1 VTVLI
6 GHPTGNPNSH
16 NAALA
21 HLEAGRLEAFCTPWM
36 PARHTI
42 SVLKKIPGASKFSN
56 RLARRSFAP
65 LQSGPIVQ
73 NRTRAIRSFLERAM
87 SRGGDV
93 TAAIAGNE
101 WLMRTMDELCAA
113 SAVTAVH
120 SFEDCSLKAFEHAKQ
135 MGKACIYDM
144 PIGYFRAWRRIDDE
158 LNKKY
163 DGWALE
169 AGQSGIFA
177 SDEQKINEMALA
189 DLVLVPSTF
198 VEHTVREYYPN
209 RVVSRA
215 PYGVD
220 TGFWTPPVA
229 RQGNGRLRV
238 IFAGQACVRKGTP
251 LLLEA
256 WNKAALPDA
265 ELRLIGA
272 WRLNEQKKRW
282 LPENVTWIP
291 PCSSAE
297 LRRQFQ
303 LSDVMVFP
311 SNFEGFGLVLLEAM
325 ACGLPVVTTS
335 ATAGGDLVS
344 NRCGRVLNPEDLD
357 QLIDALRWL
366 SVNRDSLPSL
376 GKESRNVAAKF
387 SWEAYRNAVKTA
399 TAPYI

>member
-6 GHPTGNPNSH
+6 GHPAGNPNSH

-21 HLEAGRLEAFCTPWM
+21 HLEAGRLEAFCIPWM
-36 PARHTI
+36 PGRQTI

-87 SRGGDV
+87 STGGDV

-101 WLMRTMDELCAA
+101 WLMRTMEELCMAR
-113 SAVTAVH
+113 AVTAVH
-120 SFEDCSLKAFEHAKQ
+120 SFEDCSLKTFVRAKQ
-135 MGKACIYDM
+135 NGKACIYDM
-144 PIGYFRAWRRIDDE
+144 PTGYFRAWRRTNDE

-163 DGWALE
+163 DDWALQ

-177 SDEQKINEMALA
+177 SDEQKEEEMRLA
-189 DLVLVPSTF
+189 DLVLVPSAF
-198 VEHTVREYYPN
+198 VQHTIRTHYPN
-209 RVVSRA
+209 KIISLA

-220 TGFWTPPVA
+220 AGFWTPSVA
-229 RQGNGRLRV
+229 RHGDGPLRV
-238 IFAGQACVRKGTP
+238 IFAGKACVQKGTP

-256 WNKAALPDA
+256 WKKAALPDA

-272 WRLNEQKKRW
+272 WRLNEQKKRS
-282 LPENVTWIP
+282 LPDNVTWLP
-291 PCSSAE
+291 PCSSVE

-311 SNFEGFGLVLLEAM
+311 SNFDGFGLVILEAM

-335 ATAGGDLVS
+335 AAGGADLIS
-344 NRCGRVLNPEDLD
+344 DRCGQVIDPDDLE
-357 QLIDALRWL
+357 QLIDALRSL
-366 SVNRDSLPSL
+366 SANRASLPSL
-376 GKESRNVAAKF
+376 GNESRKVAEKF
-387 SWEAYRNAVKTA
+387 SWRTYRDAVKVVTA
-399 TAPYI
+399 SYI